1 MTKGTIAA
9 IVTGLVTLTALL
21 VSGAL
26 FFMSLLVLL
35 NGFMGQERAVNGA
48 FITFIGLALL
58 TLVIGVGGGGW
69 LTWFLTERKKWH
81 PAGSSILSI
90 LLSCAIGIGV
100 HLVGV
105 ILAAIVADQLR
116 VKR

>member
-1 MTKGTIAA
+1 MTKGTIAS
-9 IVTGLVTLTALL
+9 IVTGIVTLAALL

-35 NGFMGQERAVNGA
+35 NGFMGQDRAVNGA
-48 FITFIGLALL
+48 FITYIGLTVL

-69 LTWFLTERKKWH
+69 LTWYLTERRKWH

-90 LLSCAIGIGV
+90 VLGCGLGIGV
-100 HLVGV
+100 HIVAV
-105 ILAAIVADQLR
+105 IAAAIVADQLR
-116 VKR
+116 IKR

>member
-9 IVTGLVTLTALL
+9 IVTGIMTLAALL

-48 FITFIGLALL
+48 FITYILL
-58 TLVIGVGGGGW
+58 VVITLVVGIGGGGW
-69 LTWFLTERKKWH
+69 LTYYLTERRKWH
-81 PAGSSILSI
+81 AAGSAIVSII
-90 LLSCAIGIGV
+90 LMCSIGISV
-100 HLVGV
+100 HLGAV
-105 ILAAIVADQLR
+105 IAAAIVADQLR
-116 VKR
+116 VKK